1 MPPLARIF
9 PPSLLVFALLIS
21 PARAGTSALFTAQLD
36 ATDHAAAGLTKLSAD
51 QRAALDAQ
59 IERELTVARQGD
71 VVAFSRSFLQ
81 RRTSDQT
88 AAAGL
93 AALNPAERATLDRF
107 VARAVAQRPAV
118 IVPTLATGAK
128 KADDT
133 VIETVT
139 YKPQLHGEVTLTVG
153 TAGSG
158 RTFYGGS
165 FTTVY
170 DDPQRNFSV
179 GFTYAEYHGKGLPYF
194 GDDCSDLR
202 FGRGPFRR

>member
-1 MPPLARIF
+1 MPSLA
-9 PPSLLVFALLIS
+9 PNLPASLLVFALLFL
-21 PARAGTSALFTAQLD
+21 PALASA
-36 ATDHAAAGLTKLSAD
+36 SAPFSAE
-51 QRAALDAQ
+51 QRAALDSQ
-59 IERELTVARQGD
+59 IERELTVARQGN

-81 RRTSDQT
+81 RRTSDQV

-93 AALNPAERATLDRF
+93 ATLSPEERATLDRF

-118 IVPTLATGAK
+118 LVPTLAARAK
-128 KADDT
+128 TADDT

-170 DDPQRNFSV
+170 EDPQRNFSV
-179 GFTYAEYHGKGLPYF
+179 AFTYAEDHGKGLPYF
-194 GDDCSDLR
+194 GDDCSDPR

>member
-1 MPPLARIF
+1 MPSLAPIF
-9 PPSLLVFALLIS
+9 PASLLVFALLFL
-21 PARAGTSALFTAQLD
+21 PALARASAPFSAQLD
-36 ATDHAAAGLTKLSAD
+36 ATDHAAAGLAKLSTE

-59 IERELTVARQGD
+59 IERELTVARQGN

-81 RRTSDQT
+81 RRTSDQV
-88 AAAGL
+88 AATGL
-93 AALNPAERATLDRF
+93 AHLNPEERASLDSF

-118 IVPTLATGAK
+118 LVPTLATRAK
-128 KADDT
+128 TADAT

-158 RTFYGGS
+158 RTFNGGA

-170 DDPQRNFSV
+170 EDPQRNFSV
-179 GFTYAEYHGKGLPYF
+179 AFTYAEYHGKGLPYF
-194 GDDCSDLR
+194 GDDGSDPR

>member
-1 MPPLARIF
+1 MPSLA
-9 PPSLLVFALLIS
+9 PNLPASLLVFTLLFFPAL
-21 PARAGTSALFTAQLD
+21 ASASAPFSAQLD
-36 ATDHAAAGLTKLSAD
+36 ATDHAAAGLTKLSAE
-51 QRAALDAQ
+51 QRAALDSQ
-59 IERELTVARQGD
+59 IERELTVARQGN

-81 RRTSDQT
+81 RRTSDQV

-93 AALNPAERATLDRF
+93 ATLSPEERATLDRF

-118 IVPTLATGAK
+118 LVPTLAARAK
-128 KADDT
+128 TADDT

-170 DDPQRNFSV
+170 EDPQRNFSV
-179 GFTYAEYHGKGLPYF
+179 AFTYAEYHGKGLPYF
-194 GDDCSDLR
+194 GDDCSDPR